1 MFKNWTV
8 AKAAQLGKFMRNH
21 WILHFKQVHFI
32 PNKAVKT
39 QTNKPEAKGADP
51 SHNGPSPPSS
61 WLAPTVKTLQRN
73 RGGEASGPEVAL
85 GSGSLSRL

>member
-1 MFKNWTV
+1 MDYKVHSDLFGVIEMFKNWTV

-39 QTNKPEAKGADP
+39 QTNPKQRGLTLAIMAL
-51 SHNGPSPPSS
+51 PPL
-61 WLAPTVKTLQRN
+61 LAGLHLQ
-73 RGGEASGPEVAL
+73 
-85 GSGSLSRL
+85 